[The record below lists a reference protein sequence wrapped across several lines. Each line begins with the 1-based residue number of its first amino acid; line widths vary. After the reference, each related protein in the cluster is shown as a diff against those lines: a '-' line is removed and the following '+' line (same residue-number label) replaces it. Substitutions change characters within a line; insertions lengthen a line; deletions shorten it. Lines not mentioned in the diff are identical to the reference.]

1 MVRTAILT
9 VEEGTGAAD
18 QQERVVQAIRALLGR
33 GSFVEVDYQVV
44 PNQKAIIRS
53 KLRLWAD
60 GSLVDLVLT
69 TGGEGLSVRDRTPEA
84 TLEVVE
90 REVGGLIDLMR
101 QARVSHDRRAALS
114 RAVVG
119 VRNRTMILNLPADA
133 AQIQVALEAVI
144 DILPEAVDTIIGD
157 GGAAQGWTR

>member
-18 QQERVVQAIRALLGR
+18 QQERVVEAVRELLGR
-33 GSFVEVDYQVV
+33 GAFVEVDYLVV
-44 PNQKAIIRS
+44 PNQQAIIRS

-90 REVGGLIDLMR
+90 REVSGLTDLMR
-101 QARVSHDRRAALS
+101 QARVVHDRRAALS

-119 VRNRTMILNLPADA
+119 VRNRTMVLNLPADV
-133 AQIQVALEAVI
+133 AQVKVALGAVI
-144 DILPEAVDTIIGD
+144 DILPDAVNIIVGD

>member
-9 VEEGTGAAD
+9 VEEGTDSAV
-18 QQERVVQAIRALLGR
+18 QQESVLQAIRTILSR

-44 PNQKAIIRS
+44 PNQQAIIRS
-53 KLRLWAD
+53 KLRLWSD

-69 TGGEGLSVRDRTPEA
+69 TGGEGLSVRDRTPDA

-90 REVGGLIDLMR
+90 REVLGLAELMR
-101 QARVSHDRRAALS
+101 HSRMAHDRRAALS

-119 VRNRTMILNLPADA
+119 VRNRTLVLNLPADES
-133 AQIQVALEAVI
+133 QVQVALESVI
-144 DILPEAVDTIIGD
+144 EILPDAVDTIVGD
-157 GGAAQGWTR
+157 GGSAQGWIG